1 VVLSTLEG
9 LTRGVDR
16 CSAPAVGP
24 AVKENRME
32 LLESLPQEILSWQLK
47 GSGLEN
53 LGAKG
58 RPDTVPFPAYT
69 EENLIARVDAVGL
82 CFSDIKLLTAGSSHP
97 RIEGRDLAKNPT
109 VPGHEVAMTIVGV
122 GDAWKGKFTL
132 GSRYILQADIFYKGK
147 GVAFGY
153 AIPGGLS
160 QYVVIG
166 KEILEGDEGCYLLP
180 VKEQTGYAEAAL
192 VEPWTCVVASYQI
205 PRRTRPRPNAV
216 FSFVGS
222 GKGQVPL
229 KLEGLAAEKI
239 SRITHT
245 GLTPENQAAVAE
257 LARRTGAELAEP
269 AAGGPAPTEV
279 VCAGLPDRE
288 AFQRLVNEI
297 DADSVI
303 GIHTSEP
310 DVDLPVDVGK
320 VHYRRMEL
328 VGSLD
333 GDVAASYR
341 SNAREKLLRGGK
353 AWFVGGAGPMGQMHV
368 IKAIMDEEGPDTIL
382 VTDLSDERLASL
394 KHLISLLSSGRKR
407 KVSLTFENPKDLP
420 ADELDTFLQE
430 KFGGAF
436 DDVVVLVPV
445 SAIISQASHY
455 LAPDGV
461 LNIFA
466 GVKVGTITD
475 VPLASVV
482 RNRVRVT
489 GSSGSPLAAMKAT
502 LALTES
508 GRLSTSYSLAAVGD
522 MNSASKGLKALM
534 DNTYTGKVVIFPFA
548 HGIGLKSLKELAR
561 DLPDIASSLLD
572 GQYWTRAAEA
582 AFLKSKYF

>member
-1 VVLSTLEG
+1 
-9 LTRGVDR
+9 
-16 CSAPAVGP
+16 
-24 AVKENRME
+24 
-32 LLESLPQEILSWQLK
+32 
-47 GSGLEN
+47 
-53 LGAKG
+53 
-58 RPDTVPFPAYT
+58 
-69 EENLIARVDAVGL
+69 
-82 CFSDIKLLTAGSSHP
+82 
-97 RIEGRDLAKNPT
+97 
-109 VPGHEVAMTIVGV
+109 MTIVGV
-122 GDAWKGKFTL
+122 GEAWKGKFTL
-132 GSRYILQADIFYKGK
+132 GSRYIIQADIFYKGK

-166 KEILEGDEGCYLLP
+166 KEILEGDDGCYLLP

-205 PRRTRPRPNAV
+205 ARRTRPRANAV
-216 FSFVGS
+216 FSFVGFA
-222 GKGQVPL
+222 KGQVPL
-229 KLEGLAAEKI
+229 KLDGLAQEKI
-239 SRITHT
+239 ARIIYT
-245 GLTPENQAAVAE
+245 GLTPENAAAVAE
-257 LARRTGAELAEP
+257 LARRTGAQLEE
-269 AAGGPAPTEV
+269 AASGGAPQQAAASGGAHPQQAAVAAARPTEV
-279 VCAGLPDRE
+279 VCAGLPDKE
-288 AFQRLVNEI
+288 TFQRLVNEI

-303 GIHTSEP
+303 GVYTSEP
-310 DVDLPVDVGK
+310 DVELPVDVGK

-341 SNAREKLLRGGK
+341 SNSRERLRQGGK

-368 IKAIMDEEGPDTIL
+368 IKAIMDEEGPETIL

-394 KHLISLLSSGRKR
+394 KHLISLLGSSRSR

-420 ADELDTFLQE
+420 ADELDTFLNE

-466 GVKVGTITD
+466 GVKVGTVTD
-475 VPLASVV
+475 LPLAAVV

-489 GSSGSPLAAMKAT
+489 GSSGSPLSAMKAT

-561 DLPDIASSLLD
+561 ELPEVASHLLD
-572 GQYWTRAAEA
+572 GQYWTREAEA
-582 AFLKSKYF
+582 AFLKSRYF

>member
-1 VVLSTLEG
+1 
-9 LTRGVDR
+9 
-16 CSAPAVGP
+16 
-24 AVKENRME
+24 ME
-32 LLESLPQEILSWQLK
+32 LLEDLPQEIFSWQLK
-47 GSGLEN
+47 GPGLEN
-53 LGAKG
+53 LGVKG
-58 RPDTVPFPAYT
+58 KPDTVPFPRYT
-69 EENLIARVDAVGL
+69 EDNLIARIDAVGL
-82 CFSDIKLLTAGSSHP
+82 CFSDVKLLTSGSSHP

-122 GDAWKGKFTL
+122 GDAWKGKFKL
-132 GSRYILQADIFYKGK
+132 GSRYIIQADIFYKGK

-180 VKEQTGYAEAAL
+180 VRNETGYAEAAL

-205 PRRTRPRPNAV
+205 ARRTRPRANAV
-216 FSFVGS
+216 FSFVGFL
-222 GKGQVPL
+222 KGQVAL
-229 KLEGLAAEKI
+229 KLDGLTGEKVASI
-239 SRITHT
+239 FHT
-245 GLTPENQAAVAE
+245 GLTPENAAAVAD
-257 LARRTGAELAEP
+257 LARRTGAHLDE
-269 AAGGPAPTEV
+269 GGSTQRPVPTEV

-288 AFQRLVNEI
+288 SFQRLVNEI
-297 DADSVI
+297 DADGVI
-303 GIHTSEP
+303 GVHTSQP
-310 DVDLPVDVGK
+310 DVELPVDVGK

-341 SNAREKLLRGGK
+341 ANARERLRPGGK

-394 KHLISLLSSGRKR
+394 KHLISLLSGSRQR
-407 KVSLTFENPKDLP
+407 KVTVTFENPKDLP
-420 ADELDTFLQE
+420 ADELDTFLNE

-466 GVKVGTITD
+466 GVKVGTVTD
-475 VPLASVV
+475 LPLGAVI

-489 GSSGSPLAAMKAT
+489 GSSGSPLAAMRAT
-502 LALTES
+502 LTLTES

-548 HGIGLKSLKELAR
+548 HGIGLKSLKEVAR
-561 DLPDIASSLLD
+561 DLPDVASSLLD
-572 GQYWTRAAEA
+572 GQYWTREAES

>member
-1 VVLSTLEG
+1 
-9 LTRGVDR
+9 
-16 CSAPAVGP
+16 
-24 AVKENRME
+24 ME
-32 LLESLPQEILSWQLK
+32 LLEDLPQEILSWQLK
-47 GSGLEN
+47 GSGLDN
-53 LGAKG
+53 LGVKG
-58 RPDTVPFPAYT
+58 RPDTVPFPKYSDD
-69 EENLIARVDAVGL
+69 NLIARIDAVGL

-97 RIEGRDLAKNPT
+97 RIEGRDLSKNPT

-122 GDAWKGKFTL
+122 GEAWKGKFRL
-132 GSRYILQADIFYKGK
+132 GSRYIIQADIFYKGK

-153 AIPGGLS
+153 VIPGGLS

-166 KEILEGDEGCYLLP
+166 REILEGDEGCYLLP
-180 VKEQTGYAEAAL
+180 VREETGYAEAAL

-205 PRRTRPRPNAV
+205 PRRTRPRPDAV
-216 FSFVGS
+216 FSFVGFA
-222 GKGQVPL
+222 KGQIPL
-229 KLEGLAAEKI
+229 KLDGLSSEKI
-239 SRITHT
+239 SRISYQ
-245 GLTPENQAAVAE
+245 GLTPENAAAVAD
-257 LARRTGAELAEP
+257 LARRTGARLDQEGSAEQP
-269 AAGGPAPTEV
+269 VPTEV

-288 AFQRLVNEI
+288 TFQRLVNLI
-297 DADSVI
+297 DADGVI
-303 GIHTSEP
+303 GVHTSEP
-310 DVDLPVDVGK
+310 DVEMAVDVGK

-341 SNAREKLLRGGK
+341 ANARERLRRGGK

-368 IKAIMDEEGPDTIL
+368 IKAIMDEEGPETIL

-394 KHLISLLSSGRKR
+394 KHLISLLSGSRQR

-420 ADELDTFLQE
+420 ADELDTFLNE
-430 KFGGAF
+430 KFGGSF

-445 SAIISQASHY
+445 SAIISQAAHY

-466 GVKVGTITD
+466 GVKVGTVTD
-475 VPLASVV
+475 LPLGAVV

-508 GRLSTSYSLAAVGD
+508 GRLSTSYSLAAIGD

-561 DLPDIASSLLD
+561 DLPEIASNLLD

-582 AFLKSKYF
+582 AFRKSRYF